1 MITESQKWHYLTVKS
16 VPALLGEITW
26 NHYGD
31 FYCLNCFDS
40 YSTEKI
46 NLKNIKK
53 YVVIMIIVM

>member
-1 MITESQKWHYLTVKS
+1 MITDGQKWHYLTVKN
-16 VPALLGEITW
+16 VPALLGGITW

-31 FYCLNCFDS
+31 FSCLNCFDS
-40 YSTEKI
+40 NSTEKK